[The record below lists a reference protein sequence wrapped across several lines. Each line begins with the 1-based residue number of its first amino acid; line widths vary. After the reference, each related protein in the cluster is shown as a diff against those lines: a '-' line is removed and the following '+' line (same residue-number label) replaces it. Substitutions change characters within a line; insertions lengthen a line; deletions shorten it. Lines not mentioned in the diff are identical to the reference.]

1 MGRANKLASQDVG
14 ICVLQKEDLHSL
26 VEELV
31 INRFDNRDLN
41 APAAAQVLGVSMSTL
56 NRWVEARVLK
66 PVNQS
71 SEKREERKF
80 NLAYLLSL
88 DVKKI
93 KSEYRYL
100 NK

>member
-1 MGRANKLASQDVG
+1 MGRYNSITTQDVG
-14 ICVLQKEDLHSL
+14 ICVLQREDLHSL

-56 NRWVEARVLK
+56 NRWVDARVLK
-66 PVNQS
+66 PVTQGGA
-71 SEKREERKF
+71 KREERKF

-93 KSEYRYL
+93 KSEYRQL